1 MSTSGTPSVCILG
14 VHRGR
19 TLTALFIF
27 SVPRWPKKVLIYS
40 RTVNNHGNTSR
51 RPSMSVCVYIH
62 TTCIHCFMERLEKM
76 VDSLSHLFFS
86 ASSSNIK
93 DREKKNPK
101 YIYLSSQTVRQNQ
114 SKVGSHCSYGCTA
127 LPTCL
132 PRPAKPSCRILH
144 NPNSNAA
151 IPYPHL
157 QGQQHF
163 LAFV

>member
-93 DREKKNPK
+93 DREKKKSKIHIFEFTNSKTKPEQSWIPLLIWM
-101 YIYLSSQTVRQNQ
+101 YSTPHLPSQTSQTQ
-114 SKVGSHCSYGCTA
+114 
-127 LPTCL
+127 L
-132 PRPAKPSCRILH
+132 
-144 NPNSNAA
+144 
-151 IPYPHL
+151 
-157 QGQQHF
+157 
-163 LAFV
+163 